1 MLTPRKLIEHVSAE
15 PFRPFRIH
23 MASGRTFDV
32 RHPENIAVSRSS
44 AKIFTPSEDSE
55 ADDRWHDVSL
65 MLMEF
70 VEPLDT
76 SIAKD
81 QN

>member
-1 MLTPRKLIEHVSAE
+1 MMTPRKLIEYVSAE
-15 PFRPFRIH
+15 PFLPFRIN
-23 MASGRTFDV
+23 MASGQAFEV

-44 AKIFTPSEDSE
+44 TKIYMPSDDSDTVE
-55 ADDRWHDVSL
+55 RWHDISL
-65 MLMEF
+65 LLIDS

-76 SIAKD
+76 SLTQD